1 MRKRVR
7 VLPLLMFTLKITA
20 GVNPAGS
27 INHSTNHSSNQD
39 IVALVLD
46 TASALA
52 GEESG
57 AETSKTIRKRKRGN
71 SNGEEEGAAAAPA
84 PAGEVAAAAPA
95 GEVGAAAAPAP
106 AGEVAAAAP
115 AGEVGAAAVGEV
127 AAAAPAGEVGA
138 ACEGDSEGDSAAC
151 EGDSEGESC
160 FTGSNFFQM
169 SEFKRMITEENWSTS
184 LPEWLIALIMK
195 VEPVAP

>member
-1 MRKRVR
+1 
-7 VLPLLMFTLKITA
+7 LLMFTLKITA

-71 SNGEEEGAAAAPA
+71 SNGEEE
-84 PAGEVAAAAPA
+84 
-95 GEVGAAAAPAP
+95 GAAAAPAP